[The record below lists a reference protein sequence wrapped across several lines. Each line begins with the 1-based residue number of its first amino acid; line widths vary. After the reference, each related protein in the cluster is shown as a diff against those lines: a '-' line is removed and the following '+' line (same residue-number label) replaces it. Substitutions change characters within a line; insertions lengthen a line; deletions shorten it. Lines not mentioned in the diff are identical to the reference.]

1 MLTLLILIPLLGSLI
16 ILPMSDTLESHSQMK
31 KIALTTS
38 LINFFISLF
47 ICYHFDSST
56 SQYQFVSEFNQLN
69 FCHLNFGI
77 DGISLYFVLLTTFVT
92 PIALLSNYTNITKS
106 LKFFLISF
114 LVLETLQICAFISLD
129 LLLFYIFFESVL
141 PILFIVIVIFGHGN
155 DRFRSAFLFFLYTLA
170 GSLPMLL
177 CILLIYSYIG
187 STDFQLISLYEI
199 SLDSQ
204 KILWLGFFLAFAV
217 KTPLYPFIIWL
228 PKAHSDS
235 PLAGSILLAATILKL
250 ATYGYLRVLINFLPD
265 ATNYF
270 SPLIQTV
277 AIISLI
283 YASFSTIIQQD
294 TKRLIAYSSVAHMA
308 VVVLGLFSNNLQG
321 IEGAI
326 LLAIGHGFTS
336 PALFICVG
344 GIIYD
349 RTGTRI
355 INYIRGLATYMPV
368 FTILFFIFTLCNTGV
383 PLSINWIG
391 EQLSLMGIWQQ
402 NPIIACLGASGILLS
417 ACYSLFLYNRISYGN
432 LSPYLPPLKDL
443 NRREYYLL
451 ISLLIPTLVFGI
463 LPNVLLTPLH
473 MSVTSLLYV
482 VPIITPFQ
490 LTDIGSPALP
500 LQKQETVNN
509 TSIVASSPL
518 ASSSCFTKLNLDKK
532 LTDEQFFEWLIG
544 FIDAEGNFDIRKIS
558 NRPYAFE
565 FRFRIG
571 LHSYDTEVLVKIQNN
586 LGMGSITHI
595 TIKNDKARSLRLEKK
610 STFIISKQEDVN
622 KLIAI
627 LDKYGPLNT
636 TKYLDFLSWKK
647 AFLLYISSKE
657 KSIIEKEIIKSE
669 ILTLKNNN
677 NRGRTD
683 FAMATINNIVIK
695 PYWLLGFIEGEGC
708 FSIQKH
714 AKYLTIMSSFILTQ
728 TLEQKPVMVAIQTFL
743 NNLEPLNSLDTKVK
757 LIVQEKNIYI
767 QKAKSTIRVYV
778 TNYSFITNYLIP
790 FLDSLV
796 FSSIKE
802 LDYLDWKS
810 VIKIKALKKHLTEEG
825 SEVIKL
831 TISRMN
837 QNRKSTA
844 FNNSSNELNFN
855 LFNNNLD

>member
-1 MLTLLILIPLLGSLI
+1 MLPSFARLKIILNKCFHTSVKKTQPLKSLKSSSISCISCISSNSSREENTNLEKYLEKSKKNESKKHEKMLTLLILIPLLGSLI
-16 ILPMSDTLESHSQMK
+16 ILPMSDTLESQSHMK

-47 ICYHFDSST
+47 IWYQFDSST

-114 LVLETLQICAFISLD
+114 LVLETLQICAFVSLD

-265 ATNYF
+265 ASNFF

-308 VVVLGLFSNNLQG
+308 VVVLGLFSNSIQG

-368 FTILFFIFTLCNTGV
+368 FTILFFIFTLCNTGI
-383 PLSINWIG
+383 PLSINFLG
-391 EQLSLMGIWQQ
+391 EQLSLLGIWQQ
-402 NPIIACLGASGILLS
+402 NPIIAVLGASGILLS
-417 ACYSLFLYNRISYGN
+417 ACYSIFLYNRISYGN
-432 LSPYLPPLKDL
+432 ISPYLPPLKDL
-443 NRREYYLL
+443 NRREYFLL
-451 ISLLIPTLVFGI
+451 ISLLLPIVIFGI
-463 LPNVLLTPLH
+463 LPNILLDSLH
-473 MSVTSLLYV
+473 MSVTSLIY
-482 VPIITPFQ
+482 
-490 LTDIGSPALP
+490 
-500 LQKQETVNN
+500 
-509 TSIVASSPL
+509 
-518 ASSSCFTKLNLDKK
+518 
-532 LTDEQFFEWLIG
+532 
-544 FIDAEGNFDIRKIS
+544 
-558 NRPYAFE
+558 
-565 FRFRIG
+565 
-571 LHSYDTEVLVKIQNN
+571 
-586 LGMGSITHI
+586 
-595 TIKNDKARSLRLEKK
+595 
-610 STFIISKQEDVN
+610 
-622 KLIAI
+622 
-627 LDKYGPLNT
+627 
-636 TKYLDFLSWKK
+636 
-647 AFLLYISSKE
+647 
-657 KSIIEKEIIKSE
+657 EI
-669 ILTLKNNN
+669 
-677 NRGRTD
+677 
-683 FAMATINNIVIK
+683 
-695 PYWLLGFIEGEGC
+695 P
-708 FSIQKH
+708 
-714 AKYLTIMSSFILTQ
+714 
-728 TLEQKPVMVAIQTFL
+728 
-743 NNLEPLNSLDTKVK
+743 NSL
-757 LIVQEKNIYI
+757 Y
-767 QKAKSTIRVYV
+767 
-778 TNYSFITNYLIP
+778 
-790 FLDSLV
+790 
-796 FSSIKE
+796 
-802 LDYLDWKS
+802 
-810 VIKIKALKKHLTEEG
+810 
-825 SEVIKL
+825 
-831 TISRMN
+831 
-837 QNRKSTA
+837 
-844 FNNSSNELNFN
+844 
-855 LFNNNLD
+855 